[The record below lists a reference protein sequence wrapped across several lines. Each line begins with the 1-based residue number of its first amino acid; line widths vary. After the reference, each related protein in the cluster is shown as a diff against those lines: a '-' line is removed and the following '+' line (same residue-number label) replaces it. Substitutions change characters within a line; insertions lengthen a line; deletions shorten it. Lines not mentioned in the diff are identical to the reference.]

1 MASKEFEWNNL
12 HEDDNTHE
20 QNLAIT
26 GMIKGEV
33 KTSIK
38 KGGWMDQQ
46 NGFKQ
51 DEWYR
56 WK

>member
-1 MASKEFEWNNL
+1 MKQFTSTNAIKYFFLVVMKVETL
-12 HEDDNTHE
+12 RH
-20 QNLAIT
+20 LAIT

-51 DEWYR
+51 DE
-56 WK
+56 